1 VEKLDKAVV
10 LYMGDE
16 VLGSHVGAH
25 CGDCWKFVGS
35 ESGTGKCIEVDG
47 PINPAHGVCGL
58 YVNGRVF
65 DGIKPKLPEPVHRIS
80 KEIAGYVEQGPTH
93 CGNCD
98 EKLGG
103 DALTSLCKKVEGTIE
118 FFGCCNRWEPKEEK
132 STDEYLTDRKSQIRS
147 GYRAR

>member
-1 VEKLDKAVV
+1 MEEGRKIDKAVV
-10 LYMGDE
+10 LYMSAK

-25 CGDCWKFVGS
+25 CGDCWKFVG
-35 ESGTGKCIEVDG
+35 EEKGPGECIEVAG

-65 DGIKPKLPEPVHRIS
+65 DGIKPKLPRSVTQIS
-80 KEIAGYVEQGPTH
+80 KEVAGYVEEGPTH

-103 DALTSLCKKVEGTIE
+103 DSPVSECKKVEGDIE
-118 FFGCCNRWEPKEEK
+118 YFGCCNRWEELKHK
-132 STDEYLTDRKSQIRS
+132 SAF
-147 GYRAR
+147 ARRFARTAS